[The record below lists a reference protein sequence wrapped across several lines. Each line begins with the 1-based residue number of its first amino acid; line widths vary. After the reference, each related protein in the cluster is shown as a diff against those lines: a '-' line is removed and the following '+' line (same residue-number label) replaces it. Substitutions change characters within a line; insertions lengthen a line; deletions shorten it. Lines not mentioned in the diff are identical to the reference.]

1 MSNMEQWV
9 DRLSDIQKKVIC
21 RRFGLRGHTAGTLE
35 NVGQE
40 VGLTRENV
48 RQVQVAALRSL
59 RNIIEIGG
67 LNGSD
72 LLDSDL

>member
-1 MSNMEQWV
+1 MS
-9 DRLSDIQKKVIC
+9 SI
-21 RRFGLRGHTAGTLE
+21 GLRGHAADTLD

-48 RQVQVAALRSL
+48 RQVQIAALRSL
-59 RNIIEIGG
+59 RNIIEIEG

-72 LLDSDL
+72 LLDSEI